1 MADTSN
7 LTSFLEDIADA
18 IRTKKGTEEQIPAA
32 NFDTEIKNLPTGS
45 NTSDATATQY
55 DVISPK
61 TFYNK
66 DGKITGSIIP
76 TYNSSSSSYGE
87 NVVSISDNCQ
97 NILGFKIRK
106 NVIIYYTDEE
116 LVVFNINSQNSS
128 RYSYTDLGIT
138 NITEVDISMND
149 TKVSIMDDSSSF
161 IYKVINTD
169 IDTSIDISSKKTLSY
184 VRCNFIDI
192 VDTDAIISNGTYSST
207 VTPTYRI
214 MFNNDDLTYTTKDSY
229 SGNWYRAGRASYQ
242 GCATTIYNGWYASGW
257 SVMGMDSSTT
267 TAREVTFQ
275 DLGSDLHCSPNNVY
289 AIARNGSKYTVKNMD
304 TNTSVKTFS
313 IPTDFVRFATDTI
326 LFIISNGNITLY
338 DFMNNKY
345 IQTVNIPGTI
355 KNVSAANN
363 GNILYILSTDGLFTM
378 GTNYIVSLT
387 RLGNTYIITNDGNVE
402 ASDIPEN
409 KIAYSNGSKI
419 IGSLPEVTNEVNYT
433 SGNILLDDD
442 QQIISVQASPYQGVQ
457 DTIYGGMGYIVR
469 DGYIPVVSDTYSDL
483 ANNIGL
489 TADKIKVGETI
500 LGIDGIYT
508 SDGSDIPEEYVTEF
522 EFEYNGTSYLL
533 PTPTV
538 RYSPADDLVL
548 VGYNNKSNFRAIC
561 FVAVVGG
568 KQYEGSIYRL
578 VKYKS
583 RGSYKIRAY
592 NMNLDA
598 YVDLNY
604 YMFQWNGSGWNNWG
618 ELITGYTDAWTDNFD
633 IRITNFDMYNMDGV
647 IISYK
652 TMLNASQLSISNQDI
667 VEDKIGYING
677 HQIRGS
683 MLSIGV
689 ISNSNV
695 DIVEY
700 SNLDGI
706 STFEDVTS
714 NTNRNYVDP
723 NSTIRMSISDNHLA
737 DVIGLTAD
745 KIAEGNNILGVEGTA
760 ETGGIDT
767 SDANATANDITQNK
781 TAYVNGEKITGT
793 LPLFPNS
800 RTFTVDGGITN
811 DTENSKLTISTIN
824 TLKQILDSNL
834 NMEFSTSYSDAA
846 EAIGLTTDKIKAG
859 ETILGITGTSSP
871 YDTVVTYTTLDG
883 AIRNIS
889 PNIFKEYT
897 FDEFPNLAFY
907 CEYLYVKDNL
917 STIGISVRNVGSE
930 AFSETPVT
938 VTLYDINGDEI
949 TSIGGYLD
957 TVQPSSSTA
966 GIGGTST
973 SDFASSAFSYK
984 ITI

>member
-18 IRTKKGTEEQIPAA
+18 IRTKKVSSSEIPAA
-32 NFDTEIKNLPTGS
+32 NFDTEILSIETGTD
-45 NTSDATATQY
+45 TSDATALPE
-55 DVISPK
+55 DIISPK
-61 TFYNK
+61 TAYTA
-66 DGKITGSIIP
+66 DGKVTGGIIP
-76 TYNSSSSSYGE
+76 TYA
-87 NVVSISDNCQ
+87 SDTDNYVQ
-97 NILGFKIRK
+97 DKIFIPDDPNNILGFKIR
-106 NVIIYYTDEE
+106 NSMMIYYTSSE
-116 LVVFNINSQNSS
+116 VVILNTNSNTYN
-128 RYSYTDLGIT
+128 RYSYSDLEGIST
-138 NITEVDISMND
+138 ITEVDISQLN
-149 TKVSIMDDSSSF
+149 TKVSIMNGTNSR
-161 IYKVINTD
+161 IYKLNANGE
-169 IDTSIDISSKKTLSY
+169 IDTASSVVLSY

-192 VDTDAIISNGTYSST
+192 VDTDAIASNGTYSST
-207 VTPTYRI
+207 VTSTYRI
-214 MFNNDDLTYTTKDSY
+214 TFNNDDLTYTSTELY
-229 SGNWYRAGRASYQ
+229 SGMWYRAGRASYQ
-242 GCATTIYNGWYASGW
+242 GCATTIYNGWSSSGW
-257 SVMGMDSSTT
+257 SVMAMSPATP
-267 TAREVTFQ
+267 REVTFQ
-275 DLGSDLHCSPNNVY
+275 DTGSDLHCSPNNVY

-304 TNTSVKTFS
+304 TNASVKTFS

-338 DFMNNKY
+338 DFINNKY
-345 IQTVNIPGTI
+345 VQTVNIPGTV

-363 GNILYILSTDGLFTM
+363 GNMLYILSTDGLFTM

-522 EFEYNGTSYLL
+522 EFEYNGTSYVL

-548 VGYNNKSNFRAIC
+548 VGYNNKSDFRAIC
-561 FVAVVGG
+561 FVAIPGG
-568 KQYEGSIYRL
+568 KHYEGDIYRL
-578 VKYKS
+578 TKYKQG
-583 RGSYKIRAY
+583 RYYKIQAY
-592 NMNLDA
+592 NMNLGVYENLD
-598 YVDLNY
+598 Y
-604 YMFQWNGSGWNNWG
+604 YMFQWSGTKWNNWG
-618 ELITGYTDAWTDNFD
+618 ELITTYSDAWSDSFD
-633 IRITNFDMYNMDGV
+633 IRMTNFDMYDMDGV

-652 TMLNASQLSISNQDI
+652 TMLNASQLSINNQDI

-683 MLSIGV
+683 MLSIGT
-689 ISNSNV
+689 ISNSNT
-695 DIVEY
+695 DTVEY

-723 NSTIRMSISDNHLA
+723 NSTMQMNISDSHLA
-737 DVIGLTAD
+737 SVIGLTAD
-745 KIAEGNNILGVEGTA
+745 KIAEGN
-760 ETGGIDT
+760 
-767 SDANATANDITQNK
+767 
-781 TAYVNGEKITGT
+781 
-793 LPLFPNS
+793 
-800 RTFTVDGGITN
+800 TV
-811 DTENSKLTISTIN
+811 
-824 TLKQILDSNL
+824 
-834 NMEFSTSYSDAA
+834 
-846 EAIGLTTDKIKAG
+846 
-859 ETILGITGTSSP
+859 LGITGTSSP

-883 AIRNIS
+883 TIRNIS